1 MKPIF
6 LMIKTEVGK
15 AYELAAILADTE
27 VASEIYSISGE
38 YDLMAKIYVD
48 DETDI
53 GRKIAELVVDQPLVR
68 DTYTLITHRTF

>member
-15 AYELAAILADTE
+15 AYELAAQLADME
-27 VASEIYSISGE
+27 IASEIYSISGQ
-38 YDLMAKIYVD
+38 YDLMVKIYVD

-53 GRKIAELVVDQPLVR
+53 GRKVAELVVDQPLIK
-68 DTYTLITHRTF
+68 DTYTLITHRAF

>member
-15 AYELAAILADTE
+15 AYDLAAILADME

-38 YDLMAKIYVD
+38 YDLMVKIYVD

-53 GRKIAELVVDQPLVR
+53 GRKIAEMVVDQPLVR
-68 DTYTLITHRTF
+68 ETYTLITHRTF

>member
-6 LMIKTEVGK
+6 LMIKTKVGK
-15 AYELAAILADTE
+15 AYELAAILADME
-27 VASEIYSISGE
+27 VASEIHSISGE
-38 YDLMAKIYVD
+38 YDLMVKIYVD

>member
-15 AYELAAILADTE
+15 AYDLAAILADME

-53 GRKIAELVVDQPLVR
+53 GRKIAELVVDQPLIKG
-68 DTYTLITHRTF
+68 TYTLITHRAF

>member
-15 AYELAAILADTE
+15 AYDLAAILADTE

-38 YDLMAKIYVD
+38 YDLMVKIYVD

-68 DTYTLITHRTF
+68 ETYTLITHRTF

>member
-15 AYELAAILADTE
+15 AYELAAILADME

-38 YDLMAKIYVD
+38 YDLMVKIYVD
-48 DETDI
+48 DDTDI
-53 GRKIAELVVDQPLVR
+53 GRKIAELVVDQHLIK
-68 DTYTLITHRTF
+68 DTYTLITHRAF

>member
-15 AYELAAILADTE
+15 AYDLAAILADTE

-38 YDLMAKIYVD
+38 YDLMVKIYVD

-53 GRKIAELVVDQPLVR
+53 GRKVAELVVDQPLVR

>member
-15 AYELAAILADTE
+15 AYDLAAILADTE

-38 YDLMAKIYVD
+38 YDLMVKIYVD

-53 GRKIAELVVDQPLVR
+53 GRKIAELMVDQPLVR